1 MDAFFLKLLN
11 MSITAS
17 WLVLAILAVR
27 FLFRKTPKWILCL
40 LWGLVALRL
49 ICPFS
54 MESKLSLIPDT
65 DPLSQTAADT
75 SAAGKQARGDIL
87 DAGGAVLVE
96 RHPKAANGEIL
107 DSQGNVILAIKD
119 GVTVSPEESRAQAW
133 ISFLS
138 KIWITGFCSMLLY
151 TVGSYCLLKRKV
163 ATAIPV
169 KRGIKQCESVDS
181 PFVLGILRPVIYLP
195 FDLAEGDCAYV
206 IAHEQA
212 HIRRRDHWW
221 KPFGFLLLSIY
232 WFHPLLWVAYILLC
246 RDIESACDEKV
257 IRDMDEDGRRAYSTA
272 LLNCSIHRR
281 RIAACPLAFG
291 EVGVKQRVQ
300 GIMHYKKPAFWVIL
314 VCLALLAVFSVC
326 FLTDPSTGLPIT
338 MYADYVSR
346 TRADLKFRFEALP
359 EDGYQISEGYRL
371 EALVDGAWQE
381 LPTLSDVQASEMVV
395 EVTANDADFDAWSLP
410 IWEAV
415 YGRLP
420 DGTYRIT
427 KEITIHSDS
436 EEPETYP
443 VSAEFVI
450 GGSADQYVTYRLEDI
465 TPTGAN
471 LYTQETVKDGF
482 QLVYEGSEGFWLEVW
497 QDGKWQYLEPTGS
510 IEPIFKKEK
519 RYIHELHHPSSHIE
533 LNWSDLYGE
542 LPDGTYRIARE
553 VTNTTEDDFRV
564 CTAYVEFTID
574 ANWGIDLL
582 MDKRSE
588 NSLTVS
594 FLMDDDVSDG
604 TYFHTGAALQR
615 QELMGN
621 WTDIIPLPKD
631 VRPCGDAL
639 SHMSAMELSWDS
651 ALHTLTEGQ
660 YRVAIRIQRVLP
672 SGKTE
677 TGMIYEYFDP
687 AEYAWGASIR
697 ISEITR
703 NEYGLRLTV
712 EHDGSKKLPE
722 GSLTMSHTFRLERRS
737 HNQWEDM
744 GEPRQA
750 VPDTQHPVGYGQHY
764 ETEFIL
770 LSGYYG
776 TLSNGSY
783 RLVKDVT
790 RHYADGTAETH
801 PVYAVFAVDNPI
813 ENTGIS

>member
-65 DPLSQTAADT
+65 EPLSQTAADT

-87 DAGGAVLVE
+87 DAGGTVLVE

-119 GVTVSPEESRAQAW
+119 GVTVSPEKTQTQTW

-138 KIWITGFCSMLLY
+138 KIWITGFCGMLLY
-151 TVGSYCLLKRKV
+151 TGASYYQLKRKV

-169 KRGIKQCESVDS
+169 KRGIKQCEYVDS
-181 PFVLGILRPVIYLP
+181 PFVLGIFRPVIYLP
-195 FDLAEGDCAYV
+195 FDMTEADCAYV
-206 IAHEQA
+206 IAHEKA

-257 IRDMDEDGRRAYSTA
+257 IRDMDPDGRRAYSTA

-291 EVGVKQRVQ
+291 ELGVKQRVQ

-314 VCLALLAVFSVC
+314 VCLALLAVFSAC

-371 EALVDGAWQE
+371 EALVDGAWQA
-381 LPTLSDVQASEMVV
+381 LPTLSDVQATEMVV

-427 KEITIHSDS
+427 KEITIHCDS

-497 QDGKWQYLEPTGS
+497 QDGKWQYLEPTGF
-510 IEPIFKKEK
+510 IEPIFKQEK
-519 RYIHELHHPSSHIE
+519 RYIHGLDYPSSHIE
-533 LNWSDLYGE
+533 LDWSHLYGE
-542 LPDGTYRIARE
+542 LPDGKYRIARE
-553 VTNTTEDDFRV
+553 VTNTTADDFRV

-582 MDKRSE
+582 VDKFSE
-588 NSLTVS
+588 NALTVS
-594 FLMDDDVSDG
+594 FLMGDDASDG
-604 TYFHTGAALQR
+604 EYFHAGATLQR
-615 QELMGN
+615 QERMGN
-621 WTDIIPLPKD
+621 WTNIIPLPED
-631 VRPCGDAL
+631 IRPLGESL

-660 YRVAIRIQRVLP
+660 YRVGIRIQRVLP

-697 ISEITR
+697 ISEITW

-737 HNQWEDM
+737 NNQWEDM
-744 GEPRQA
+744 GEPMQA
-750 VPDTQHPVGYGQHY
+750 VPDTQHPVVYGQHY

-770 LSGYYG
+770 ISGYYG